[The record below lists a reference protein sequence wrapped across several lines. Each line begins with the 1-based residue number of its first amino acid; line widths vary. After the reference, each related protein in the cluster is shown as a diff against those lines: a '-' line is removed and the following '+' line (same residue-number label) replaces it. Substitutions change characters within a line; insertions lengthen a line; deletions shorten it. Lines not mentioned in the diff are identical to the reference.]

1 MPDVVL
7 DDAVLAAAATAALGE
22 AVLDGRAHGIQ
33 ALADAQRGDAGPQRG
48 LGVLDERHVVG
59 SAGLRP
65 PTTTLT
71 AASPF
76 QRPTWAPQ
84 SIESTSPSTSTREPG
99 MPCTISSFTEVH
111 SVCR

>member
-1 MPDVVL
+1 MPAHSEASVSSMS
-7 DDAVLAAAATAALGE
+7 ATSS
-22 AVLDGRAHGIQ
+22 GRPAC
-33 ALADAQRGDAGPQRG
+33 
-48 LGVLDERHVVG
+48 E
-59 SAGLRP
+59 P

-76 QRPTWAPQ
+76 QMPTWAPQ

-111 SVCR
+111 RVCR